1 MKNSIEYLRHILDEI
16 GYLTGVSQNI
26 SYDDFVANE
35 NLKRAFVRSLEIM
48 GEASKKL
55 PVELRE
61 KYPNVGWKK
70 IAGMRDVLIHYYF
83 GVDFELVWDVVTNE
97 VPPLRK
103 KIEEIIRLEDE

>member
-1 MKNSIEYLRHILDEI
+1 MKNGIEYLRHIIDEI
-16 GYLTGVSQNI
+16 GYLAGVSQNI